1 LTVLKGEK
9 TLKRIK
15 KMATRQEFQLS
26 TQERRMRTF
35 SEDFK
40 RQKVKEIERKQ
51 TTVSEVSKAYQVRAN
66 NVYRWIDKYSHK
78 DKNGVRLVVEMESE
92 TKRVLALLQKVAEL
106 ERIVG
111 QKQIMI
117 DFQSK
122 MIELAE
128 EEYQVDIKKKFDS
141 EPSSIIG
148 TTEKK

>member
-1 LTVLKGEK
+1 
-9 TLKRIK
+9 
-15 KMATRQEFQLS
+15 MATRQQFELS
-26 TQERRMRTF
+26 TAECRARTF

-51 TTVSEVSKAYQVRAN
+51 TTVSEVSRAYQVRSN
-66 NVYRWIDKYSHK
+66 NVYKWIDKYSLK

-111 QKQIMI
+111 QKQIVI
-117 DFQSK
+117 DFQEK

-128 EEYQVDIKKKFDS
+128 QEYNVDIKKKFDS
-141 EPSSIIG
+141 EPSFSTG

>member
-1 LTVLKGEK
+1 
-9 TLKRIK
+9 
-15 KMATRQEFQLS
+15 MATRQEFQLS
-26 TQERRMRTF
+26 TQERRKRTF
-35 SEDFK
+35 SEEFK
-40 RQKVKEIERKQ
+40 RQKVKEIERQQ

-111 QKQIMI
+111 QKQILI
-117 DFQSK
+117 DFQNK

>member
-1 LTVLKGEK
+1 
-9 TLKRIK
+9 
-15 KMATRQEFQLS
+15 MATREQFQLS
-26 TQERRMRTF
+26 AEERRKRTF
-35 SEDFK
+35 SEEFK

-51 TTVSEVSKAYQVRAN
+51 TTVREVSKAYQVRSN
-66 NVYRWIDKYSHK
+66 NVYKWIEKYTIK

-111 QKQIMI
+111 QKQILI
-117 DFQSK
+117 DFQNK

-141 EPSSIIG
+141 EPSFTIG
-148 TTEKK
+148 TAEKK

>member
-1 LTVLKGEK
+1 
-9 TLKRIK
+9 
-15 KMATRQEFQLS
+15 MATREKFQLS
-26 TQERRMRTF
+26 TEERRKRTF
-35 SEDFK
+35 SEEFK

-51 TTVSEVSKAYQVRAN
+51 TTVREVSKAYQIRPN
-66 NVYRWIDKYSHK
+66 NVYKWIEKYTIK

-111 QKQIMI
+111 QKQILI
-117 DFQSK
+117 DFQNK